1 EGGVAPVAAVAVVVG
16 AAVADRAVG
25 GQPGLVAVL
34 DEAGVGGA
42 VRAGDAGALV
52 APFLPAWRPAWWQ
65 EAASRWERS
74 RRSYSTW
81 PNALSSGRST
91 SFSAIRRSACSAS
104 GLSRST
110 SAWTRASRS
119 EVSGAAGGG
128 CLFNM
133 LTFLALRPIGAS
145 DFSLLLPDYD
155 YPQIFPPIFLPH
167 TR

>member
-1 EGGVAPVAAVAVVVG
+1 
-16 AAVADRAVG
+16 
-25 GQPGLVAVL
+25 
-34 DEAGVGGA
+34 
-42 VRAGDAGALV
+42 
-52 APFLPAWRPAWWQ
+52 
-65 EAASRWERS
+65 
-74 RRSYSTW
+74 STW

-155 YPQIFPPIFLPH
+155 YPQIFPPIFLRPTGGQGGAEILVH
-167 TR
+167 TPPQKICLAARPQPKESR